1 MNRHLGSSALGPA
14 MLALRLALRTLLLGR
29 SRGLL
34 AVLLVA
40 GSLCVLDLFAGH
52 VASVRACLEHQ
63 AVIGERLGH
72 LSIVP
77 GAVPHLG
84 GPGTPALL
92 TAAEAALAL
101 RLADSNPAVALAM
114 PQMSVHGVASS
125 ATSSALFVG
134 EGIVAAPAQL
144 PSTLLE
150 LPGKLRPEVPNG
162 IAVGSVQAEQLGLR
176 TGSNLTLSAASPS
189 APARPLQAE
198 VIDVTNGHGHGHGQA
213 GNAILMPFA
222 LAQSLLG
229 TGGTERVV
237 VYLHD
242 PAMLDQIRAQLGAA
256 LRAAGVHAQVLTWQ
270 EQSASWIT
278 QHGAAELAFDSIAGM
293 VFAVIGATIAATM
306 SMNALERRREVATLR
321 ALGMGSIPVFLM
333 LVAEALWMA
342 LAGVA
347 LSLVGSGLIAWI
359 INRVSLSGTVGQVL
373 GSAPMMVELDFQRM
387 LMAIVAVLAV
397 TLLASLVPAFRAARA
412 PIAPALAA
420 LPF

>member
-1 MNRHLGSSALGPA
+1 

-52 VASVRACLEHQ
+52 VASVRASLEHQ

-77 GAVPHLG
+77 GAVPHLA
-84 GPGTPALL
+84 GPGTPTLL

-125 ATSSALFVG
+125 ATGSALFAG
-134 EGIVAAPAQL
+134 EGIVAAPAQG
-144 PSTLLE
+144 PSALLE

-162 IAVGSVQAEQLGLR
+162 IAVGSAQAEQLGVR
-176 TGSNLTLSAASPS
+176 TGSNLTLSAASAS
-189 APARPLQAE
+189 APARNLQAE
-198 VIDVTNGHGHGHGQA
+198 VIDVTSQHGHA
-213 GNAILMPFA
+213 GRAGDGILMPFA

-242 PAMLDQIRAQLGAA
+242 PSTLDLTRAQLGAA
-256 LRAAGVHAQVLTWQ
+256 LRAAGVRAQVLTWH

-293 VFAVIGATIAATM
+293 VFAVIGASIAATM

-333 LVAEALWMA
+333 LVTEALWMA

-359 INRVSLSGTVGQVL
+359 INRVSLSGTVGQAL
-373 GSAPMMVELDFQRM
+373 GSAPMMVELDFNRM

-397 TLLASLVPAFRAARA
+397 TLLASLVPAFKAARA